1 MIDYNDPRKDNYYAF
16 LLALVY
22 PYYITPDEAIDAI
35 KHGIKPLVI
44 TEQTLTDAHKLSGM
58 QKIPDYFAEYTGRRR
73 EVVQMLSE
81 IINET
86 NRVMQSLRDYEL
98 SRYREDVL
106 AYMIKLRERMVKESI
121 R

>member
-1 MIDYNDPRKDNYYAF
+1 M
-16 LLALVY
+16 LALVY

-35 KHGIKPLVI
+35 KHGINPLVI
-44 TEQTLTDAHKLSGM
+44 TEQTLTDAHRLSGM
-58 QKIPDYFAEYTGRRR
+58 QKLPDYFAEYTGRRR

-81 IINET
+81 IIQET
-86 NRVMQSLRDYEL
+86 NRAMQHLRDYEL
-98 SRYREDVL
+98 SKYREDVL